1 MNSRPWLEAL
11 KKSVAAEALEELE
24 MNNRPWLEALK
35 KSVAEE
41 ASEEPDRQPKE
52 TSKAPGGALTKPA
65 RLSQSADETQD
76 VTDTWTAG
84 VVSIRGE
91 DERRLIAAGWE
102 PKERCGLIIWASPET
117 GFYCSQEVALH
128 RLEAREGA
136 T

>member
-1 MNSRPWLEAL
+1 
-11 KKSVAAEALEELE
+11 

-35 KSVAEE
+35 RNVTEE
-41 ASEEPDRQPKE
+41 ASEEPDYPPKE
-52 TSKAPGGALTKPA
+52 TSKAPGKVLTKPII
-65 RLSQSADETQD
+65 LSQSADEPQD
-76 VTDTWTAG
+76 VPDTRTARA
-84 VVSIRGE
+84 VSISGE

-128 RLEAREGA
+128 RLEAQEGA

>member
-1 MNSRPWLEAL
+1 MNSRPWLETL
-11 KKSVAAEALEELE
+11 KKRAAEEVLEE
-24 MNNRPWLEALK
+24 
-35 KSVAEE
+35 S
-41 ASEEPDRQPKE
+41 DRQPKE
-52 TSKAPGGALTKPA
+52 TSEVPDGVLTKPTI
-65 RLSQSADETQD
+65 LSQNAGETQD

-84 VVSIRGE
+84 AVSSSGE
-91 DERRLIAAGWE
+91 DELRLIVAGWE